1 MNKLLVCLLLGAASH
16 LPLYAADAPKTEPAA
31 KAPATNASTPN
42 ASVQKH
48 QTSKISINSATEAEL
63 QLLKGIGEAKAKA
76 IVEYRKQYGRFAS
89 VEDLT
94 KVSGVGQKVLDD
106 NRDLLSL

>member
-1 MNKLLVCLLLGAASH
+1 MNKLLVCLLLGAACH

-31 KAPATNASTPN
+31 KSPTPN

-89 VEDLT
+89 VEDLI

>member
-1 MNKLLVCLLLGAASH
+1 MNKAIVIGLLLGTSISSNA
-16 LPLYAADAPKTEPAA
+16 LYATEAPKVEPTQALA
-31 KAPATNASTPN
+31 QSP
-42 ASVQKH
+42 H
-48 QTSKISINSATEAEL
+48 ISKISINTATAAEL

-76 IVEYRKQYGRFAS
+76 IVQYREQYGRFAS